1 MNDPTSGLIDI
12 IEPVR
17 PVLAATIGY
26 SAWWLALAV
35 AALVLLGLW
44 MRGRGQCVR
53 ACRKRLQQLR
63 QACAAGSVSQ
73 HEAAYRL
80 AFELRQGL
88 QLQQLNADQPPPA
101 LSIAEHPGWAATV
114 TRLDT
119 LRYQAGASLD
129 DGQWTRLF
137 NQADI
142 WLQRAGRC

>member
-17 PVLAATIGY
+17 TVLVAASY
-26 SAWWLALAV
+26 SAWWLVLAL

-44 MRGRGQCVR
+44 MRWRGRCVR

-63 QACAAGSVSQ
+63 QACATGRVSQ
-73 HEAAYRL
+73 HAAAYRL
-80 AFELRQGL
+80 ASELRLGL

-101 LSIAEHPGWAATV
+101 LLVAEHPGWADAIA
-114 TRLDT
+114 RLDT
-119 LRYQAGASLD
+119 WRYQAGASLD
-129 DGQWTRLF
+129 EGQWTRLC

-142 WLQRAGRC
+142 WLKRAGRC

>member
-12 IEPVR
+12 IGPVG
-17 PVLAATIGY
+17 PVLDATSY
-26 SAWWLALAV
+26 SAWWLVLGV
-35 AALVLLGLW
+35 ATLVLLGVW
-44 MRGRGQCVR
+44 MRWRGRCVR

-63 QACAAGSVSQ
+63 QACAAGRVSQ

-101 LSIAEHPGWAATV
+101 LPIAEHPDWADSV

-129 DGQWTRLF
+129 DSQWTRLF

>member
-1 MNDPTSGLIDI
+1 MNDTTSGLIDI

-17 PVLAATIGY
+17 PMFTTTSY
-26 SAWWLALAV
+26 SAWWLALGV
-35 AALVLLGLW
+35 ATLVLLGLW
-44 MRGRGQCVR
+44 MRWRGHSVR
-53 ACRKRLQQLR
+53 ACRKRLRLLR
-63 QACAAGSVSQ
+63 QACAAGSVGQ

-88 QLQQLNADQPPPA
+88 LLQQLDADQPPRA
-101 LSIAEHPGWAATV
+101 LPVAEHPGWAETI

-119 LRYQAGASLD
+119 LRYQDGASLD
-129 DGQWTRLF
+129 DSQWTHLF